1 MRQKKNSIGTVSA
14 EYHISDRDDGHD
26 DGDGSSRVWPSRTR
40 WGSAYSLGEK
50 FGFLLE
56 RRFGIRAFDYWY
68 GYSACQIEL
77 MIADQPVIDYSG
89 GKKKGSMMATRSEVD
104 ALDELTEAWEQ
115 KRQGKSFV
123 GQTVNLDEFVKG
135 EV

>member
-1 MRQKKNSIGTVSA
+1 
-14 EYHISDRDDGHD
+14 
-26 DGDGSSRVWPSRTR
+26 
-40 WGSAYSLGEK
+40 
-50 FGFLLE
+50 
-56 RRFGIRAFDYWY
+56 
-68 GYSACQIEL
+68 